1 MFSPSVV
8 TGGGEGEASIV
19 VSDVERTLEVV
30 NFVIVEDSGG
40 GCVGTAV
47 VDTYYSCVVLILANL
62 PLPTWFDEETGTVGV
77 GITTA
82 EIVFAI

>member
-1 MFSPSVV
+1 MLSPSVA
-8 TGGGEGEASIV
+8 TGGGEGEALLG
-19 VSDVERTLEVV
+19 VSDVERTLEVI
-30 NFVIVEDSGG
+30 NFIIVEYSGG

-47 VDTYYSCVVLILANL
+47 VDTYSSVVLILANL

-77 GITTA
+77 GVTTA

>member
-8 TGGGEGEASIV
+8 TEGGEGEALLG

-47 VDTYYSCVVLILANL
+47 VDTYSSVVFYTSKL
-62 PLPTWFDEETGTVGV
+62 TSTDMV
-77 GITTA
+77 
-82 EIVFAI
+82 